1 MPRVGQPVGVIV
13 VGGELRG
20 PCEVAR
26 TLPRARSGLRTR
38 LGATSPGLIAAAP
51 FPEHFQPA
59 IPETGGGGV
68 NAEAWTVISVG
79 VALATLIVVLAVL
92 ARPWMRDAA
101 REAADS
107 LYARLKE
114 NDFKHVEDRID
125 HVESQGRED
134 RVAMEGRLRADM
146 VAMEARLTAAIL
158 RQPGAPPPKDS
169 PPDGD
174 A

>member
-1 MPRVGQPVGVIV
+1 M
-13 VGGELRG
+13 
-20 PCEVAR
+20 
-26 TLPRARSGLRTR
+26 
-38 LGATSPGLIAAAP
+38 GATSSGLITAAP

-59 IPETGGGGV
+59 IPETGGSGV

-79 VALATLIVVLAVL
+79 VTLATLIVVLAVL

-114 NDFKHVEDRID
+114 NDFKHVEDRTD

-146 VAMEARLTAAIL
+146 VAMEARLTAVIL
-158 RQPGAPPPKDS
+158 RQPGTPPPKDS
-169 PPDGD
+169 PSDGD